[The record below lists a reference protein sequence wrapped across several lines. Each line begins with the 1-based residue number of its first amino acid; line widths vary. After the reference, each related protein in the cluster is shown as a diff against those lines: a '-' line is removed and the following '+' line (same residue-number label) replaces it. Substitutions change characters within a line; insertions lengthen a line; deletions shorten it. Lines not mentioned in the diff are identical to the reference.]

1 MLLNRNR
8 QAHPLDAAP
17 QPAKGESMTKPD
29 DLIARAKAAIANH
42 KTYVAEQGGIILSGG
57 MMPELVER
65 VESLEA
71 EVARLRMALQ
81 WQVDQ
86 PEAHPF
92 MAIRARSAL
101 TEPEAKA

>member
-1 MLLNRNR
+1 M
-8 QAHPLDAAP
+8 PS
-17 QPAKGESMTKPD
+17 KGESMTKPD

-71 EVARLRMALQ
+71 EVARLRSAIMDRLHWVVLDGSHCDCGECVAL
-81 WQVDQ
+81 VADLNG
-86 PEAHPF
+86 EAQ
-92 MAIRARSAL
+92 A
-101 TEPEAKA
+101 